1 MIQCSSLGKVFKSY
15 KKEEGLM
22 GSFKSLIKRKYISN
36 VAVYQFQLAINSGEI
51 VALLGP
57 NGSGKTTL
65 MKMFTGIIVPSSG
78 QLTVCGHTPFHRE
91 KEFRKKIAL
100 VMGQKS
106 QLWWDIP
113 AMDSFRLLQ
122 RYYEIERTSFKRR
135 MDELTEYLKVGN
147 LLHVHVRKLSLG
159 ERMKL
164 ELMASLL
171 HEPEVIFL
179 DEPTIGLDLMA
190 QENIRE
196 FIKKY
201 HREHQCTIVLT
212 SHYMA
217 DVEAMCKRLIFM
229 FNGEKYFDGKLSQ
242 FANIL
247 GQKKIVNFRFQTP
260 QNRDDPIWQG
270 YQPVWNE
277 RATQVKLHL
286 ESQQLRKVSQEILA
300 NYPVEDLFTE
310 KVAIERVLRKLI
322 ENPKILK
329 DTKRY

>member
-1 MIQCSSLGKVFKSY
+1 MIQCKDLVKAFKSY
-15 KKEEGLM
+15 QKQEGLN
-22 GSFKSLIKRKYISN
+22 GSLKSLFHRQYTSN
-36 VAVYQFQLAINSGEI
+36 MAVYQFPLTVRPGEI

-65 MKMFTGIIVPSSG
+65 MKMLTGIIVPTSG
-78 QLTVCGHTPFHRE
+78 ELSVCGHTPHHRE

-122 RYYEIERTSFKRR
+122 TYYEIEPKAFQQR
-135 MDELTEYLKVGN
+135 MNELTEYLKVGN
-147 LLHVHVRKLSLG
+147 LLHIHVRKLSLG

-171 HEPEVIFL
+171 HEPEVLFL

-196 FIKKY
+196 FVKKY
-201 HREHQCTIVLT
+201 HREHHCTILLT

-217 DVEAMCKRLIFM
+217 DVEALCARLIFM
-229 FNGEKYFDGKLSQ
+229 FNGEKHFDGQLSQ
-242 FANIL
+242 FATIL
-247 GQKKIVNFRFQTP
+247 GQNKSVNFHFETP
-260 QNRDDPIWQG
+260 QDKSHHFWQD
-270 YQPVWNE
+270 YRPVWNE
-277 RATQVKLHL
+277 DGTRVQLQI
-286 ESQQLRKVSQEILA
+286 ESQQLRHVSQEILA
-300 NYPVEDLFTE
+300 NYPVSNFFTE
-310 KVAIERVLRKLI
+310 KIAIEKVLRKLI
-322 ENPKILK
+322 ENPELLHHDK
-329 DTKRY
+329 

>member
-1 MIQCSSLGKVFKSY
+1 MIECHELSKVFKSY
-15 KKEEGLM
+15 KKQPGFM
-22 GSFKSLIKRKYISN
+22 GSMKSLVSRLYIDNMAVHKFSLS
-36 VAVYQFQLAINSGEI
+36 VAPGEI

-78 QLTVCGHTPFHRE
+78 QLQVCGHIPSNRE
-91 KEFRKKIAL
+91 KIFRKKIAL

-113 AMDSFRLLQ
+113 AMDSFQLLQ
-122 RYYEIERTSFKRR
+122 RYYEIDSRQFKER
-135 MDELTEYLKVGN
+135 MDELTDYLRVKD
-147 LLHVHVRKLSLG
+147 LLHIHVRKLSLG

-171 HEPEVIFL
+171 HRPEIIFL

-201 HREHQCTIVLT
+201 HQEHRCTILLT

-217 DVEAMCKRLIFM
+217 DVEALCKRLVFM
-229 FNGEKYFDGKLSQ
+229 FNGEKYFDDEINQ

-247 GQKKIVNFRFQTP
+247 GQKKTVNFHFESS
-260 QNRDDPIWQG
+260 QNPHDSFWQNH
-270 YQPVWNE
+270 QAIWNE
-277 RATQVKLHL
+277 EKNQVKLQL
-286 ESQQLRKVSQEILA
+286 ESQELRTFSQEILA
-300 NYPVEDLFTE
+300 NYPVCNFFTE
-310 KVAIERVLRKLI
+310 KTPIERVLRKLI
-322 ENPKILK
+322 ENPEIIKNGP
-329 DTKRY
+329 